1 LEKIGNRRRMKGK
14 EKIGKREEGYE
25 IARVE
30 KGNPVLSLS
39 TKRGYLGQT
48 IQSSTF
54 IISLFTNLYYIPFFR
69 IDQYFMRPILYL
81 L

>member
-1 LEKIGNRRRMKGK
+1 MKGK

-54 IISLFTNLYYIPFFR
+54 IISLFTNLYYIPFLYR
-69 IDQYFMRPILYL
+69 SILYEAHSVFTIRPTL
-81 L
+81 